1 MVALKSIQRNIAYN
15 EHFRHFRCNFSPVRA
30 WASLLSHRNRSAS
43 VCLYQ
48 ESPRSAPNE
57 YHLDDTDNFDDQ
69 DKDWDDVNQDE
80 GYREVLNSM
89 TRPRARLWRRTTA
102 AFELAVRAIV
112 SICTWRQFL
121 FNECRWGRWRIM
133 WFYLEESLMPKVIWW
148 RLLMMINLYPE
159 SQSPASLRGGTHPQ
173 ASLQAE
179 CLVVGDPGDAREGM
193 SSITWCSHCCPNL
206 GTQRLLAG
214 WGCLPDP
221 HLLSEG
227 SSLGRW
233 RRLRDPLGPQW
244 IQWPHSAR
252 SWWSVLWWAGCWGKI
267 WTCWFVAPQ
276 APRPV

>member
-1 MVALKSIQRNIAYN
+1 MEALIYSATLFLFFLTTMQCLIHLFRQKCLHGLNKKTARLNSFAFVSLLHFYSAMVALKSIQRNIAYN

-30 WASLLSHRNRSAS
+30 WASLLSHRNRSES

-133 WFYLEESLMPKVIWW
+133 WFYLEESLMLKVIWW

-179 CLVVGDPGDAREGM
+179 CLVVGDRGD
-193 SSITWCSHCCPNL
+193 
-206 GTQRLLAG
+206 
-214 WGCLPDP
+214 
-221 HLLSEG
+221 
-227 SSLGRW
+227 
-233 RRLRDPLGPQW
+233 
-244 IQWPHSAR
+244 
-252 SWWSVLWWAGCWGKI
+252 V
-267 WTCWFVAPQ
+267 
-276 APRPV
+276 